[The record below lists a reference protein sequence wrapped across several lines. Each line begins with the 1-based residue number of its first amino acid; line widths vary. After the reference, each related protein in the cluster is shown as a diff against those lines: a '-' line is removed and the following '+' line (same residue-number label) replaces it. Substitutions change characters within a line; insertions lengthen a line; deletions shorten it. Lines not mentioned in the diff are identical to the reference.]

1 MKQRSQKEKFATKL
15 LARMKARHSATL
27 DSMQQIEAHQKY
39 LDIVTW
45 VFDLNSG
52 GSIVL
57 LPNVLWNKTRRYVRL
72 LTLPQLYQL
81 EALLNSAK
89 K

>member
-1 MKQRSQKEKFATKL
+1 MG
-15 LARMKARHSATL
+15 
-27 DSMQQIEAHQKY
+27 
-39 LDIVTW
+39 
-45 VFDLNSG
+45 FDLNSG

-57 LPNVLWNKTRRYVRL
+57 LLMFYGTKTRRYVRL

-89 K
+89 KIVKKILSQ

>member
-1 MKQRSQKEKFATKL
+1 MG
-15 LARMKARHSATL
+15 
-27 DSMQQIEAHQKY
+27 
-39 LDIVTW
+39 
-45 VFDLNSG
+45 FDLNSG

-89 K
+89 NSKKILSQ